1 MKSVAAN
8 IYINSMKLE
17 NTAAVILSYVL
28 LVCIFLGGALLSP
41 MLASTWAKFSRS
53 VLLFK
58 SVNRNFIRSTTD
70 LFQSIGMALRNLK
83 SDDCSYISA
92 TECFSIV

>member
-1 MKSVAAN
+1 MQSVAAN

-28 LVCIFLGGALLSP
+28 LVCIFLGGHYSLP
-41 MLASTWAKFSRS
+41 CWLAHGLTSTE
-53 VLLFK
+53 VLFK
-58 SVNRNFIRSTTD
+58 SVNQSFIRSTTD